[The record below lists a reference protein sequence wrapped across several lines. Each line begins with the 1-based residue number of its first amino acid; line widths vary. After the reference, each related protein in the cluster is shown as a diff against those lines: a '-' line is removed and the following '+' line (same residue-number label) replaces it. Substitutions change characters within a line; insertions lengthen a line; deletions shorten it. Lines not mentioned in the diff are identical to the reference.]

1 MSMIFFNFCVD
12 KSMFKN
18 PTNYIKY
25 GLLALP
31 VFFGVIDFYNTFT
44 TEYSLNFTKYL
55 EMSASQASR
64 WMVVCIIF
72 SLIAFLTSTI
82 FSVKWNRSL
91 SQLRRINIKSI
102 KNINL
107 YFKVIF
113 LAIATYKIV
122 YIVGIGVL
130 NFFLMARLG
139 QAEIGGLLYFT
150 FIMFPFILAYDISE
164 NGFSWSNTL
173 SLAAL
178 CFINLVTGFRIL
190 LIYAFVLIIIFN
202 FQAVMKVKKFT
213 IIIAVSVLALFL
225 LAYEA
230 SRQQIEANGLEL
242 EVQSSMD
249 SLNRSKPLN
258 TLQLIE
264 LKEVSLT
271 LTDATKL
278 FTVPIAT
285 LFKTF
290 GVEYDDF
297 INIRFN
303 LDRVYE
309 PLFRDY
315 LVWRGTPSYEATGSS
330 ISIVSYSYLFYQ
342 ELGVIIFAFFYGF
355 FIAVGCKLLDSNVY
369 ERKILGTTILV
380 ATFLCNESV
389 VEATG
394 LFVYSLIFLVFM
406 WFLAIYR
413 QTIIKGQR

>member
-1 MSMIFFNFCVD
+1 M
-12 KSMFKN
+12 
-18 PTNYIKY
+18 
-25 GLLALP
+25 
-31 VFFGVIDFYNTFT
+31 
-44 TEYSLNFTKYL
+44 
-55 EMSASQASR
+55 
-64 WMVVCIIF
+64 
-72 SLIAFLTSTI
+72 
-82 FSVKWNRSL
+82 
-91 SQLRRINIKSI
+91 
-102 KNINL
+102 
-107 YFKVIF
+107 
-113 LAIATYKIV
+113 
-122 YIVGIGVL
+122 
-130 NFFLMARLG
+130 
-139 QAEIGGLLYFT
+139 
-150 FIMFPFILAYDISE
+150 
-164 NGFSWSNTL
+164 
-173 SLAAL
+173 
-178 CFINLVTGFRIL
+178 
-190 LIYAFVLIIIFN
+190 
-202 FQAVMKVKKFT
+202 
-213 IIIAVSVLALFL
+213 SVLALFL